1 MYGYV
6 IPEINRCLKTNL
18 VDYIYGMEK
27 IFFWLVFLT
36 SLTKCV
42 NRFLILP
49 DIIYYGIYLGCFCW
63 LLLRGGMIVNRKYL
77 FFISAVL
84 FSIWLNDIPALFK
97 VPSRAFAFFSL
108 VFMVGPFFVNSRLI
122 YLRRLLFIRTLLVLR
137 WVVLFSFLLK
147 FIAPGQVTNDSGFSG
162 LTVHSMVLSPL
173 AGICVLYSLYRF
185 HLSETRRELYKE
197 SAYIG
202 ISFLVLLLSG
212 SRGALAATVAGVAF
226 FYIRLYRR
234 QMGKLLQ
241 AGLFLLLLAISTSA
255 IWWPYTE
262 RLRQK
267 TETSRKNGGTV
278 SSRERI
284 WKDRIDEFTAYPLFG
299 VGFSSFNLD
308 YIQSEHTINRHSG
321 TIEPGTSWLFL
332 LSSMGLYGFLSFLL
346 PFAYGIY
353 ILFKELDTGLK
364 GGLLSSM
371 MVLFSVHMLIEGY
384 ITASGAYICFLL
396 WLSLSE
402 SEQLLQQAT
411 NKKLLSV

>member
-1 MYGYV
+1 
-6 IPEINRCLKTNL
+6 
-18 VDYIYGMEK
+18 MEK
-27 IFFWLVFLT
+27 ILFWLVFLT
-36 SLTKCV
+36 SLTKCI
-42 NRFLILP
+42 NRFLVLP
-49 DIIYYGIYLGCFCW
+49 DVIYYGIYLGCFIW
-63 LLLRGGMIVNRKYL
+63 LLFRGGMIVNKKYL

-84 FSIWLNDIPALFK
+84 FSIWLNDIPVLFK
-97 VPSRAFAFFSL
+97 VSSRTFAFFSL
-108 VFMVGPFFVNSRLI
+108 VFMVGPFFVNNRLI
-122 YLRRLLFIRTLLVLR
+122 RMRRLLFIRTLLFLR

-147 FIAPGQVTNDSGFSG
+147 FIAPGQVINDSGFSG

-173 AGICVLYSLYRF
+173 AGICVLYSLYLF

-197 SAYIG
+197 SVYIS

-212 SRGALAATVAGVAF
+212 SRGALAATVVGMAF
-226 FYIRLYRR
+226 FYIRLYRC

-241 AGLFLLLLAISTSA
+241 IGLFILLLVISTSA

-267 TETSRKNGGTV
+267 TESSRKNGGTV
-278 SSRERI
+278 ATREGI
-284 WKDRIDEFTAYPLFG
+284 WQDRIDEFTAYPLFG

>member
-6 IPEINRCLKTNL
+6 IPERIRCLKTNP

-27 IFFWLVFLT
+27 ILFWLVFLI
-36 SLTKCV
+36 SLTKCI
-42 NRFLILP
+42 NRFLVLP
-49 DIIYYGIYLGCFCW
+49 DVIYYGIYLGCFIW
-63 LLLRGGMIVNRKYL
+63 LLFRGGMIVNKKYL

-84 FSIWLNDIPALFK
+84 FSIWLNDIPVLFK
-97 VPSRAFAFFSL
+97 VSSRTFAFFSL
-108 VFMVGPFFVNSRLI
+108 VFMVGPFFVNNRLI
-122 YLRRLLFIRTLLVLR
+122 RMRRLLFIRTLLFLR
-137 WVVLFSFLLK
+137 WIVLLSFLLK
-147 FIAPGQVTNDSGFSG
+147 FIAPDQATNDSGFSG
-162 LTVHSMVLSPL
+162 LTAHSMLLSPL

-185 HLSETRRELYKE
+185 HLSETRLERYKE
-197 SAYIG
+197 ITWLC

-284 WKDRIDEFTAYPLFG
+284 WQDRIDEFTAYPLFG

>member
-1 MYGYV
+1 
-6 IPEINRCLKTNL
+6 
-18 VDYIYGMEK
+18 MEK
-27 IFFWLVFLT
+27 ILFWIVFLA

-42 NRFLILP
+42 NRFLVLP
-49 DIIYYGIYLGCFCW
+49 DVIYYGIYLGCFIW
-63 LLLRGGMIVNRKYL
+63 LLFRGGIIVNKKYL
-77 FFISAVL
+77 FFISAVF
-84 FSIWLNDIPALFK
+84 FSIWLNDISELFK
-97 VPSRAFAFFSL
+97 VPFRALAFFSL
-108 VFMVGPFFVNSRLI
+108 VFMVGPFFENSRLI
-122 YLRRLLFIRTLLVLR
+122 HLRRLLFVRTLLVLR
-137 WVVLFSFLLK
+137 WIVLLSFLLK
-147 FIAPGQVTNDSGFSG
+147 FIAPDQVTNDSGFSG

-197 SAYIG
+197 AAYIS
-202 ISFLVLLLSG
+202 ICFLVLLLSG
-212 SRGALAATVAGVAF
+212 SRGALAATVVGAAF
-226 FYIRLYRR
+226 FYIRLYRS
-234 QMGKLLQ
+234 QIGMLLQ
-241 AGLFLLLLAISTSA
+241 VGLFILLLAISTSA

-267 TETSRKNGGTV
+267 TETSRRSGGIV

-284 WKDRIDEFTAYPLFG
+284 WQDRIDEFVAYPLFG

>member
-1 MYGYV
+1 
-6 IPEINRCLKTNL
+6 
-18 VDYIYGMEK
+18 MEK
-27 IFFWLVFLT
+27 IFFWVIFGA

-42 NRFLILP
+42 NRFLVLP
-49 DIIYYGIYLGCFCW
+49 DVIYYGIYLSCFCW
-63 LLLRGGMIVNRKYL
+63 LLFRGGMIINKKYL
-77 FFISAVL
+77 FFISAIF
-84 FSIWLNDIPALFK
+84 FSIWLNDIPPLFK
-97 VPSRAFAFFSL
+97 VSARAFAFLSL
-108 VFMVGPFFVNSRLI
+108 IFMVGPFFVNSRLSYI
-122 YLRRLLFIRTLLVLR
+122 RRLLFVRTLLVLR
-137 WVVLFSFLLK
+137 WIVLLSFLLK
-147 FIAPGQVTNDSGFSG
+147 FIAPGQVTNDSGFCG
-162 LTVHSMVLSPL
+162 IMVHSMVLSPL

-197 SAYIG
+197 AAYIC
-202 ISFLVLLLSG
+202 ICFLVLLLSG
-212 SRGALAATVAGVAF
+212 SRGALAATVVGVAF
-226 FYIRLYRR
+226 FYFRLYRR
-234 QMGKLLQ
+234 QMSKMFQ
-241 AGLFLLLLAISTSA
+241 TGLFILLLAVSTSA

-262 RLRQK
+262 RLYQK
-267 TETSRKNGGTV
+267 TETSKKNGGII

-284 WKDRIDEFTAYPLFG
+284 WQDRIDEFAAFPLFG

-332 LSSMGLYGFLSFLL
+332 LSSLGLYGFLSFLL
-346 PFAYGIY
+346 PFVYGIY
-353 ILFKELDTGLK
+353 VLFKELDTGLN

-402 SEQLLQQAT
+402 SEQLLQQTT